1 MQDSGK
7 LLQEKFALTRELDR
21 LRPELEH
28 LQSQLTNHQTVVA
41 DKRNL
46 QRQLDSLEVELENEK
61 RSKQRVRDR
70 DDKAFDDLKSR
81 VEEAEKRLATEKR
94 EQEKSRKDH
103 EKQLSEA
110 KSQVERLEDRFST
123 MKTKLQDAQT
133 ELKATKA
140 ELERYRLDLETASA
154 TEAEPLKKKAVAWKG
169 KISRKRVAD
178 ESILEDPS
186 LGTPGVEPGIDKRPI
201 KKRGI
206 ELAAYGEKSTFSI
219 TPFLHRSKNLS
230 DDSTDNPSP
239 SLLPA
244 RNMDLDPDSQG
255 DVVDGEEPTSGNIAD
270 VQESTAPATETKAPK
285 SRKPQTKPKEKA
297 SQDSSAVIKNKT
309 TSRKNA
315 QSTMATKALAP
326 ESLSEVEDNLSV
338 PRPRGRPSK
347 PEKTKTTED
356 SDAASASVA
365 ANTDASIGEVDGK
378 RKKRKILGA
387 PKSIFDEEDGEAAP
401 EAPKVLPL
409 QKRKKTAL
417 GSLSNA
423 FASTS
428 FSPLKRDRRG
438 VHASFLA

>member
-7 LLQEKFALTRELDR
+7 VLQEKFALTRELDR

-41 DKRNL
+41 EKRNL

-70 DDKAFDDLKSR
+70 DDKAFDDLKIR
-81 VEEAEKRLATEKR
+81 VEEAEKRLASEKR
-94 EQEKSRKDH
+94 EHEKSRKDH

-110 KSQVERLEDRFST
+110 KSQVERLEERFST
-123 MKTKLQDAQT
+123 MRTKLKDAQT

-140 ELERYRLDLETASA
+140 ELERYRLDLENVQA
-154 TEAEPLKKKAVAWKG
+154 TEAEPLQKKGVAWKG
-169 KISRKRVAD
+169 KTSRKRVAE
-178 ESILEDPS
+178 ESLLEDPS

-230 DDSTDNPSP
+230 DFSTDNHSP

-244 RNMDLDPDSQG
+244 RNMELDPDTRASVF
-255 DVVDGEEPTSGNIAD
+255 DREEPSSSDIAD
-270 VQESTAPATETKAPK
+270 AQESTAPTTEIKAPK
-285 SRKPQTKPKEKA
+285 SQKPQTKLKEKFSHDA
-297 SQDSSAVIKNKT
+297 STVIKSKT
-309 TSRKNA
+309 NLSIKPH
-315 QSTMATKALAP
+315 STIASKALAP
-326 ESLSEVEDNLSV
+326 VSPSEVEDNLFV

-347 PEKTKTTED
+347 SDNKKTMQD
-356 SDAASASVA
+356 LDVLPNSVT
-365 ANTDASIGEVDGK
+365 ANADASIGEMEGK

-387 PKSIFDEEDGEAAP
+387 PKSIFDEEDGETAP
-401 EAPKVLPL
+401 EAPKILPL

-417 GSLSNA
+417 GGLSNA